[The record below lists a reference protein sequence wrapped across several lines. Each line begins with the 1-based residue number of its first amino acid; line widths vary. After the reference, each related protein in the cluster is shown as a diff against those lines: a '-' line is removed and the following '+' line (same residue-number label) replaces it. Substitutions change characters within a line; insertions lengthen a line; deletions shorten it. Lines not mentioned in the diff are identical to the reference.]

1 MSSLC
6 RTFLD
11 MAARCL
17 VVGPLAWILVTG
29 PEASARDGQG
39 LSIDD
44 VLKLC
49 EAENDVVQAF
59 WTREIVG
66 PGLEV
71 GLAFA
76 ADWREPGVEAG
87 PLPAGFLQGTS
98 ENLAGT
104 PVRIGLYQGS
114 DFPIRAENRFKGVE
128 LAAFQRIKALA
139 EPQFFFA
146 SDTRRYTAMFPSV
159 AVAEPCVSCHNG
171 DQDSPKRNWKL
182 GEVMGATT
190 WTYPSKTVAP
200 GDLVGIV
207 RTLRRAVRANYMAYL
222 DKVETFEN
230 PPEIGDKWPSDGYY
244 LPDVDVF
251 MGAIG
256 KLIPTLDSLALDG

>member
-1 MSSLC
+1 MSSAHHM
-6 RTFLD
+6 FPGA
-11 MAARCL
+11 MARCL
-17 VVGPLAWILVTG
+17 GIVFLGLTLVSG
-29 PEASARDGQG
+29 SVASARDGRG
-39 LSIDD
+39 LSIED

-59 WTREIVG
+59 WTKKIVG
-66 PGLEV
+66 PGLKV

-104 PVRIGLYQGS
+104 SVRIGLYQGS
-114 DFPIRAENRFKGVE
+114 DFPLRAENRFRGIE
-128 LAAFQRIKALA
+128 LAAFQRIKAVS

-146 SDTRRYTAMFPSV
+146 SDTERYTAMFPSV
-159 AVAEPCVSCHNG
+159 AVAEPCVSCHN
-171 DQDSPKRNWKL
+171 QDENSPKRNWQL
-182 GEVMGATT
+182 GDVMGATT
-190 WTYPSKTVAP
+190 WTYPAKSVAL
-200 GDLVGIV
+200 GDLVGIIE
-207 RTLRRAVRANYMAYL
+207 TLRQAVRDNYAGYL
-222 DKVETFEN
+222 DKVRTFEN
-230 PPEIGDKWPSDGYY
+230 PPEIGGNWPSDGYY

-256 KLIPTLDSLALDG
+256 ELIPTLNSLALDG